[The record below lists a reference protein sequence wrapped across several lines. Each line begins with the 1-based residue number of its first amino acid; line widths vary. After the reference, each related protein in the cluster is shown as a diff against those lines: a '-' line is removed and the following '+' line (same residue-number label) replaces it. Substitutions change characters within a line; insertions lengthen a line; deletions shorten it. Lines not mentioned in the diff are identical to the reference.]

1 MSLTN
6 PTTPTEL
13 LANERHRYADGR
25 EASEAL
31 HAELEE
37 LIPAGVGS
45 TYRSF
50 EPHPICAE
58 RAEGGELV
66 SVDGEQFLDFALSNG
81 SQLVGHANPAV
92 TAAVEDQLGDGTLYT
107 RPNRPLKAAAEAVID
122 RFPGVEKVR
131 FTNSGTEAVMHA
143 TRLARAYTGN
153 EKVIRMEGAYHG
165 AHDESLVSKKPPT
178 DAAGDPDDPTPVI
191 ESRGVPA
198 DTPDDLLLAQY
209 NRPETVERLLR
220 EHDDVAAVLVEPAC
234 LNLGLVEPE
243 NAFLEQL
250 RELTREH
257 DTLLVFDEV
266 KTGAKLAPGGGAEYY
281 GVTPDLAAYAKA
293 IGGGFPVGAFGG
305 RADVMATI
313 AADLEEGVAT
323 GAAHY
328 GTYNGNLLVG
338 RAVEATLSEVLTPDV
353 YERLGSLSEELA
365 AGYEERLAEHGL
377 DGYTVTAGTQGMVYL
392 TDEHVRT
399 FRDWETVDETLH
411 EAYWLGMVNEG
422 VIPHPHDASQQWTV
436 GVPHTSEDVATHLA
450 AFDAVAK
457 RLTAVQQ

>member
-1 MSLTN
+1 MSLTDPN
-6 PTTPTEL
+6 TPKEL
-13 LANERHRYADGR
+13 LADERRRYAEGR
-25 EASEAL
+25 GASERL

-45 TYRSF
+45 TYRSY
-50 EPHPICAE
+50 EPHPICAD

-66 SVDGEQFLDFALSNG
+66 SVDGDRLLDFALSNG

-107 RPNRPLKAAAEAVID
+107 RPNRPLKAAAAAMVD

-143 TRLARAYTGN
+143 TRLARAHTGN

-165 AHDESLVSKKPPT
+165 AHDEALVSKKPPMA
-178 DAAGDPDDPTPVI
+178 AAGDPNDPTPVV

-234 LNLGLVEPE
+234 LNLGLVEPAE
-243 NAFLEQL
+243 GFLERL
-250 RELTREH
+250 RELTRDH
-257 DTLLVFDEV
+257 GALLVYDEV
-266 KTGAKLAPGGGAEYY
+266 KTGAKVAPGGGAEHY
-281 GVTPDLAAYAKA
+281 GVIPDLAAYAKS

-328 GTYNGNLLVG
+328 GTFNGNPLVL
-338 RAVEATLSEVLTPDV
+338 RAVTATLTDVLTPDV
-353 YERLGSLSEELA
+353 YDRLSALSDELA
-365 AGYEERLAEHGL
+365 AGYEERLADHGL

-392 TDEHVRT
+392 TDERVRT
-399 FRDWETVDETLH
+399 FRDWDAVDETLH

-436 GVPHTSEDVATHLA
+436 GVPHTSEDVAAHLA
-450 AFDAVAK
+450 AFDAVAD
-457 RLTAVQQ
+457 RLETVQR